1 MAEAR
6 AAARRSP
13 TSLKYASRAGGGL
26 AARLEPHLHTNPC
39 RTPGGRG
46 MDYLISSGHI
56 YSNILSFEI
65 VFN

>member
-26 AARLEPHLHTNPC
+26 AAGLD
-39 RTPGGRG
+39 
-46 MDYLISSGHI
+46 DYWFSARRRPEARRRHGK
-56 YSNILSFEI
+56 
-65 VFN
+65 